1 MATGTGSYETDLL
14 VVGGG
19 GAGLASAIAA
29 GEKGCKS
36 IMVLEKAGT
45 PAGSTSMAHDIFA
58 AESPVQKRAGVD
70 APRDL
75 LFKMAMEWA
84 HWSKINPRLVRAFID
99 KSGDTIRWL
108 EEKACALSSF
118 SSIPIRCRWCATP

>member
-1 MATGTGSYETDLL
+1 MKMATEQRSYETDVL

-19 GAGLASAIAA
+19 GAGLASAITA
-29 GEKGCKS
+29 GEQGCKN
-36 IMVLEKAGT
+36 IMVMEKAAT
-45 PAGSTSMAHDIFA
+45 PAGSTSMAHDIFG
-58 AESPVQKRAGVD
+58 AESPVQKRSGID

-75 LFKMAMEWA
+75 LFKTAMEWA

-108 EEKACALSSF
+108 E
-118 SSIPIRCRWCATP
+118 